1 MEATISLQVQNTSQK
16 TIQALFQKQKAHESI
31 LFGQTAKERIARLKR
46 LQTALNR
53 RLAEAKQAT
62 YNDFKKPEVETLLG
76 EILGINGEINYT
88 IKHLP
93 RWMKPQ
99 RVSTPLTAIGTSSYI
114 QYEAKGKALIIAPW
128 NYPISLALK
137 PLVSAIAAGCT
148 VLIKPSELTPHSSAF
163 VRKIVEEVF
172 PPEEVAVVEG
182 DASVAQA
189 LLELP
194 FNHIFFTGSPAI
206 GKVVMRAAA
215 NHLASVT
222 LELGGK
228 SPCIVDETADLK
240 TTAEKI
246 AWGKFINNG
255 QTCIAPDYLFVHSS
269 VADTLETG
277 LRSVIQRM
285 YQPAGQQVAESDS
298 YCRIVNQ
305 RHFQRLKGYLDEAIQ
320 KGAEV
325 VVGGKTDPSDNF
337 IEPTILRKVD
347 TDMQLM
353 KDEIFGPILP
363 ILTYEDPSEV
373 VSYINA
379 NEKPLALY
387 VNSTNARNIDYFL
400 NNTSAGDA
408 LVNEFLLQFGH
419 HEIPFG
425 GVNNSGIGKS
435 NGFFGF
441 QEFSNMKGVMKRKFG
456 TMKFVFP
463 PYTERVKK
471 IVNALIK
478 WA

>member
-1 MEATISLQVQNTSQK
+1 METTIAPQVQNASQK
-16 TIQALFQKQKAHESI
+16 EIEDIFQKQKGHEYV
-31 LFGQTAKERIARLKR
+31 LFSQQAQERTARLKK
-46 LQTALNR
+46 LQAALIN
-53 RLAEAKQAT
+53 RLAEAKEAT

-93 RWMKPQ
+93 RWMRPQ

-148 VLIKPSELTPHSSAF
+148 VIIKPSELTPHSSAF

-228 SPCIVDETADLK
+228 SPCIVDESADLK

-269 VADTLETG
+269 VADTLETE
-277 LRSVIQRM
+277 LRSAIQRM
-285 YQPAGQQVAESDS
+285 YRPDGRQISDSDS

-305 RHFQRLKGYLDEAIQ
+305 RHFQRLKGYLDDALE

-325 VVGGKTDPSDNF
+325 VVGGKTDASDNF
-337 IEPTILRKVD
+337 MEPTVLRNVSA
-347 TDMQLM
+347 DMRLM
-353 KDEIFGPILP
+353 QDEIFGPILP
-363 ILTYEDPSEV
+363 ILTYEDPTEV
-373 VSYINA
+373 VSFINA

-387 VNSTNARNIDYFL
+387 VNSTNAKSIEYFL
-400 NNTSAGDA
+400 KNTSAGDA

-463 PYTERVKK
+463 PYTDRVKK
-471 IVNALIK
+471 IVNTLIR